1 MLCFLEKMKTVPGL
15 LIILLISHLGFINQT
30 YAWETNERNE
40 YLIDIRGDDGDIYL
54 NRLSIHKKLV
64 SPDIEISV
72 FGEVQWNFDTGEWEK
87 ITIGTEATKSLW
99 KYLYIGQSLHFISG
113 QMLDYMNVDVGN
125 ESIDTTTKIG
135 LYLPITSRLSF
146 RLFEEYSLNIEK
158 GLADYAESRSE
169 VTYRPKDSYSIGF
182 GWRHT
187 DRVHNLDTDYATLF
201 LNLDF

>member
-1 MLCFLEKMKTVPGL
+1 MLCFLEKMKTVLGL
-15 LIILLISHLGFINQT
+15 LIILLISLLGFINRT

-72 FGEVQWNFDTGEWEK
+72 FGEVQWNFDTSEWEK
-87 ITIGTEATKSLW
+87 ITIGAETTKFLW

-113 QMLDYMNVDVGN
+113 QMLDYMNVNVGN
-125 ESIDTTTKIG
+125 ESIDATTKIG
-135 LYLPITSRLSF
+135 LYLPLTSRLSF

-158 GLADYAESRSE
+158 GLTDYAESRSE

-187 DRVHNLDTDYATLF
+187 DRVHNFDTDYATLF